1 MTDSL
6 HHSWEI
12 APPEAVRLQKALEKR
27 LALHPLCAV
36 PRTIAGADISCE
48 WRGRFGV
55 GGMVVYSWPDLQLID
70 ESFHSGDLRFPY
82 VPGLLSFR
90 EGFLLEKAFLGLREK
105 PDLIIFD
112 GQGTAHPRGLGIASH
127 LGLRLGVPS
136 IGCAKSRLFG
146 DAAEPPGEEKG
157 DSRYLLSPDGR
168 EIGAVLRTRRGVKPV
183 YVSPGHLIDIE
194 DSVRWVLAATTR
206 YRLPEVIRA
215 AHRRVGEERARRKM
229 K

>member
-12 APPEAVRLQKALEKR
+12 APSEAVRLQKALEKH
-27 LALHPLCAV
+27 LALHPLSAA
-36 PRTIAGADISCE
+36 PKTIAGADISCE

-55 GGMVVYSWPDLQLID
+55 GGMVVFSWPDMQLID
-70 ESFHSGDLRFPY
+70 ESFYGGDLRFPY

-90 EGFLLEKAFLGLREK
+90 EGFLLEEAFLGLREK

-112 GQGTAHPRGLGIASH
+112 GQGTAHPRGFGIASH

-146 DAAEPPGEEKG
+146 EAAEPPGEEKG
-157 DSRYLLSPDGR
+157 DWRYLRSPDGL

-194 DSVRWVLAATTR
+194 DSLHWVLAATSR
-206 YRLPEVIRA
+206 FRLPEVIRA
-215 AHRRVGEERARRKM
+215 AHRRVGEERKKRKRA
-229 K
+229 

>member
-12 APPEAVRLQKALEKR
+12 APPEAVRLQKALEKH
-27 LALHPLCAV
+27 LALHPLSAA
-36 PRTIAGADISCE
+36 PKTIAGADISCE

-55 GGMVVYSWPDLQLID
+55 GGMVVFSWPDMQLID
-70 ESFHSGDLRFPY
+70 ESFFGEDLRFPY

-112 GQGTAHPRGLGIASH
+112 GQGTAHPRGFGIASH

-146 DAAEPPGEEKG
+146 EAAEPPGEEKG
-157 DSRYLLSPDGR
+157 DWRYLRSPDGL
-168 EIGAVLRTRRGVKPV
+168 EIGVVLRTRRGVKPV

-194 DSVRWVLAATTR
+194 DSLHWVLAATSR
-206 YRLPEVIRA
+206 FRLPEVIRA
-215 AHRRVGEERARRKM
+215 AHRRVGEERKKRKRA
-229 K
+229 